1 MSFILG
7 MDTGGTYTD
16 GVVLEGADRKIICKA
31 KALTTKDDLT
41 VGLKNCLDNLE
52 FDKMK
57 EISLVSL
64 STTLATNAIVEGR
77 GGKVALI
84 YMGVDLEDDVPAEY
98 TVKIKGKFD
107 IMGRLKEDLDED
119 EIKEVLISLKDKVDA
134 IAISGYASVRNSD
147 HEKVVKAIADEVL
160 NVPVICA
167 HQLTSA
173 LGFQH
178 RTVTAVL
185 NGKLIPIID
194 DLMRSTKKVLKER
207 DIDCPIMIVKGD
219 GTLMT
224 EEMAKARPV
233 ETILSGPAASV
244 IGGLALTGEKDG
256 LVVDMGGTTTDIAD
270 VIEGSVRIKKE
281 GANVGGW
288 FTRVQAAEIST
299 FGIGGDSRIC
309 LNRYGKIEIGP
320 EKVIPL
326 CVAGAEYPE
335 LIHEVHSFYRVGD
348 MKSYSPHEADCYA
361 YLGGTPSVDVTGK
374 DAEMIEKLK
383 EKPHSVTFLGRV
395 IGRDPETI
403 DLTPLVEEGVIARI
417 GVTPTDI
424 LHAQGK
430 YNQWNR
436 DLSHAGINILAK
448 RYEVSEDSFI
458 SEVETLIKA
467 RLASTCVQAAANFE
481 GEKLF
486 IRDSE
491 AAMYLIDRA
500 FKKKSSSIIAPVI
513 NLKKPLVAI
522 GAPAGVWLKEAG
534 ELLNAN
540 VIVPD
545 DADVANA
552 YGAAVGQVTETVEML
567 ISVDGR
573 KYILNTPWQRYECAT
588 KEEAMFYAIH
598 EGRKHIEHLFQD
610 AGCRH
615 WNIEEHTEDIKVELS
630 DTMAVGKMSESEK
643 TYMGTKLVIKGVG
656 GGMI

>member
-1 MSFILG
+1 MSFVLG

-16 GVVLEGADRKIICKA
+16 GVILEAADRKIVCKA

-41 VGLKNCLDNLE
+41 IGLKNCLNNLD
-52 FDKMK
+52 FDRMK

-84 YMGVDLEDDVPAEY
+84 YMGVELEDDVPAEY
-98 TVKIKGKFD
+98 TIKVKGRFD
-107 IMGRLKEDLDED
+107 IMGRLKEDIDEA
-119 EIKEVLISLKDKVDA
+119 EIKEVLRNLKGKVDA
-134 IAISGYASVRNSD
+134 IAISGYASVRNSK
-147 HEKVVKAIADEVL
+147 HEKLIKAIAGDIL

-178 RTVTAVL
+178 RTITAVL

-194 DLMRSTKKVLKER
+194 DLLESTKEVLKKR
-207 DIDCPIMIVKGD
+207 DIECPIMVVKGD

-224 EEMAKARPV
+224 EYMAKERPV
-233 ETILSGPAASV
+233 ETILSGPAASI
-244 IGGLALTGEKDG
+244 IGGLALTGKKDG

-270 VIEGSVRIKKE
+270 LSGGGVGIKKE

-335 LIHEVHSFYRVGD
+335 LLREVHSFYRVGD
-348 MKSYSPHEADCYA
+348 MKSYSPYEADCYA
-361 YLGGTPSVDVTGK
+361 YLGGSSSREVTGK
-374 DAEMIEKLK
+374 DEEILDKLR
-383 EKPHSVTFLGRV
+383 ERPHSITY
-395 IGRDPETI
+395 IGGIIGKDPETI

-417 GVTPTDI
+417 GLTPTDI
-424 LHAQGK
+424 LHVQGK
-430 YNQWNR
+430 YNAWNK
-436 DLSHAGINILAK
+436 DMSYAGVKILAK
-448 RYEVSEDSFI
+448 RYEVSESTFVD
-458 SEVETLIKA
+458 EVVTLIKA

-481 GEKLF
+481 GEDLS
-486 IRDSE
+486 IRGSE
-491 AAMYLIDRA
+491 EAMYLIDRA
-500 FKKKSSSIIAPVI
+500 FNKKRSSIIDPVI
-513 NLKKPLVAI
+513 KLKKPLVAI
-522 GAPAGVWLKEAG
+522 GAPAGVWLREAG
-534 ELLNAN
+534 ELLNAE
-540 VIVPD
+540 VIVPE

-567 ISVDGR
+567 ISLDGK
-573 KYILNTPWQRYECAT
+573 KYILTTPWERYECAT
-588 KEEAMFYAIH
+588 REEAVFYAVH

-610 AGCRH
+610 SGCKH
-615 WNIEEHTEDIKVELS
+615 WDIEENYEDLQVELS
-630 DTMAVGKMSESEK
+630 DTVAAGKMYEPEK
-643 TYMGTKLVIKGVG
+643 TYVGTKIVIKGVG